1 MKYWRGLTDEE
12 RDQIKLFLKRS
23 NLDLDIEDIILP
35 DMTVFSYKVS
45 RKDENLYL
53 LIDSFLQVELSEEQR
68 KFLSTA

>member
-1 MKYWRGLTDEE
+1 MKYWRGLSDEE

-35 DMTVFSYKVS
+35 DMSVFTYKVS
-45 RKDENLYL
+45 KRQIHTYMLHEN
-53 LIDSFLQVELSEEQR
+53 ILQIELSEEQR